1 MRKYE
6 IMFIARPTLSDDEK
20 KSVVERFEKILT
32 DNGATITDEKDMGQ
46 RELAYEINDFKSGFY
61 YVVNLEAKDDKAVSE
76 FDRQSKNTSDIVR
89 SLITRIE
96 D

>member
-6 IMFIARPTLSDDEK
+6 IMFIARPTLSEDEK
-20 KSVVERFEKILT
+20 KSVVERFKKVLT

-61 YVVNLEAKDDKAVSE
+61 YVINLDAKDDKAVSE